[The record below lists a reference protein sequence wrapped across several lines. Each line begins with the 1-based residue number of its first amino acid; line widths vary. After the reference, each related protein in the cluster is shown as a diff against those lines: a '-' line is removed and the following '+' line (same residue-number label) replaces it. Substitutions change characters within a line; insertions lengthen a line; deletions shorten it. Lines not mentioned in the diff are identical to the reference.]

1 MGGKSDKIKG
11 RVKEAVGALANNKSL
26 KREGKI
32 DQVVGSVKEGAE
44 KVVDAAKDAL
54 KKHKKR

>member
-54 KKHKKR
+54 KKH